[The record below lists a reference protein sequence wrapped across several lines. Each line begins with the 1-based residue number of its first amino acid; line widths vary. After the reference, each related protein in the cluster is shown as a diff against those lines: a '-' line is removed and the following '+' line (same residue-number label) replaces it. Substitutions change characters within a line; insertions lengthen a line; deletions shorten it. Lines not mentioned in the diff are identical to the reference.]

1 MNFLN
6 YLNNTNFDES
16 CILLLKSLPWLPIYF
31 RLKLTPLSVFNTPYH
46 FLSYIS
52 YHSLTNPQA
61 LWSSFCSSVFIPTY
75 PQTSGALCPS
85 KNTSIPKHF
94 HLVQSPRTPFTPC
107 LSGCFLLVPLLAF
120 LPLGLHMLLYLGLI
134 LDYPLPTT
142 NVSLALTALD
152 NIDVMDWIVSQTVS
166 HNLKLTS

>member
-61 LWSSFCSSVFIPTY
+61 LWSSFCSSMFIPTY

-85 KNTSIPKHF
+85 KNTSILKHF
-94 HLVQSPRTPFTPC
+94 HLVQSPRTP
-107 LSGCFLLVPLLAF
+107 
-120 LPLGLHMLLYLGLI
+120 H
-134 LDYPLPTT
+134 PLPQWLLPSSASAGFP
-142 NVSLALTALD
+142 SLGPAHAAVPRPHLRLSD
-152 NIDVMDWIVSQTVS
+152 PHYKRFLSSDSFRQHWCDGLNCIPNCVP
-166 HNLKLTS
+166 